1 MTGFPEEVST
11 ARRIIVAASCWLWR
25 RGPRIFEMDWRRKLL
40 RVCDDRIPVPE
51 RHVTIAEF
59 ADKDPSDMF
68 ESARR
73 IHKEVKLTPLDLMS
87 ERWQSLLAC
96 WPRLATFS

>member
-1 MTGFPEEVST
+1 
-11 ARRIIVAASCWLWR
+11 
-25 RGPRIFEMDWRRKLL
+25 MDWRRKLL

-51 RHVTIAEF
+51 RHATIAEF
-59 ADKDPSDMF
+59 ADADPSDMC

-87 ERWQSLLAC
+87 ERWQSLLRLLAKAC
-96 WPRLATFS
+96 DVFINEKHKPSVFLHKQKLFRAKIRII